1 MIVAL
6 VIGVIASLFNAGVA
20 SSYRKLAEA
29 EELKLIE
36 EVVEE
41 AMIAKELKLAEAG
54 GAHIEA
60 NNQESVGEKF
70 TDCNTTC
77 NEDHKELLTHTLQY
91 CEHAIDNPSANLY
104 NACVQGTVRA
114 YVQNCHLICSK
125 AGNLFSS
132 NEGCSGIR
140 VKYWCKKVSC
150 IEVLS
155 SCYKSRCINSKLLI
169 RISM

>member
-1 MIVAL
+1 MSFDYTFAL
-6 VIGVIASLFNAGVA
+6 DEYTNMVSLN
-20 SSYRKLAEA
+20 ETQ
-29 EELKLIE
+29 EEHFDYQRE
-36 EVVEE
+36 DFH
-41 AMIAKELKLAEAG
+41 G
-54 GAHIEA
+54 CRGAHIEA

-77 NEDHKELLTHTLQY
+77 NEDHEELLTHALLY

-104 NACVQGTVRA
+104 DACVQGTVRA

-125 AGNLFSS
+125 AGNLFSP